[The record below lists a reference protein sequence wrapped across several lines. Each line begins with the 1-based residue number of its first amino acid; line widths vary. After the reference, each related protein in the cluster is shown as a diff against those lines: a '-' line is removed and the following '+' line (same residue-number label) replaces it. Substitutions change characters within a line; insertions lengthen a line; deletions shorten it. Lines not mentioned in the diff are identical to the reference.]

1 MIAQN
6 KRLLENQFL
15 VAEAHSL
22 YKAKFITEVQF
33 SEIQKAIPTP
43 KKSKNILLRIGFAF
57 LGMLLYASICG
68 FISLLGLRII
78 DNSFTFFIFVYAA
91 IGFIGAE
98 FFVRQNHSEQGLDDS
113 FLIIGQLL
121 LGAGI
126 GTITDGY
133 ELPVAFVATIVSL
146 LTYLRYINR
155 ASILIFCI
163 ASTATI
169 AFGMFEL
176 GALGKATLPFILM
189 LYGLAIYFICRKLTK
204 NFQFPFYHQGIL
216 LVKYFGLILFY
227 FAGNYLVVRELSV
240 VLLGNEIA
248 PNSDIPFAW
257 FFYIFTFIVPVAYT
271 FYGIKLFER
280 AILWIGFL
288 TLGFSF
294 YTIDYYFLEVP
305 IEIYLTSGGLLLFAI
320 AYFSIRKLKDKTKGI
335 TFQSD
340 RFINSS
346 DFLHT
351 EALILTSQFGLKP
364 EATIDSPMEFGG
376 GGFSGGGSSGEF

>member
-1 MIAQN
+1 MIAQD
-6 KRLLENQFL
+6 KTKLENQFL
-15 VAEAHSL
+15 VDEAHSL
-22 YKAKFITEVQF
+22 YKAKFITEEQF
-33 SEIQKAIPTP
+33 SEIQKAIPTS
-43 KKSKNILLRIGFAF
+43 KKSKNILLRIGFAL
-57 LGMLLYASICG
+57 LGMLLYGSISG
-68 FISLLGLRII
+68 FISLLGLSII
-78 DNSFTFFIFVYAA
+78 DNSFTFFIFLYAA

-121 LGAGI
+121 LAAGI

-133 ELPVAFVATIVSL
+133 ELPVALVATIVSL
-146 LTYLRYINR
+146 LTYLRYLNR

-176 GALGKATLPFILM
+176 GSLGKAILPFVLM
-189 LYGLAIYFICRKLTK
+189 VYGLSIYFICKKITE
-204 NFQFPFYHQGIL
+204 NFQFPFYHKGIL

-227 FAGNYLVVRELSV
+227 VAGNYLVVRELSV

-257 FFYIFTFIVPVAYT
+257 FFYVFTFIVPILYIY
-271 FYGIKLFER
+271 FGIKLLDR
-280 AILWIGFL
+280 AMLWIGFL

-305 IEIYLTSGGLLLFAI
+305 IEVYLTLGGLLLFAI
-320 AYFSIRKLKDKTKGI
+320 AYFSIKALKDKTQGM
-335 TFQSD
+335 TFQPD
-340 RFINSS
+340 RFINSN

-364 EATIDSPMEFGG
+364 EVAVDSPMEFGG
-376 GGFSGGGSSGEF
+376 GGFSGGGSTGDF

>member
-121 LGAGI
+121 LAAGI

-155 ASILIFCI
+155 ASTLIFCI

-176 GALGKATLPFILM
+176 GTLGKAILPFILM

-376 GGFSGGGSSGEF
+376 GSFSGGGSSGEL

>member
-257 FFYIFTFIVPVAYT
+257 FFYIFTFIVPVAHT

>member
-121 LGAGI
+121 LAAGI

-364 EATIDSPMEFGG
+364 EATIDSPMECGG

>member
-1 MIAQN
+1 MIAQD

-176 GALGKATLPFILM
+176 GTLGKAILPFILM
-189 LYGLAIYFICRKLTK
+189 LDGLAVYFIGRKLTK
-204 NFQFPFYHQGIL
+204 NSQFPFYQKGIL
-216 LVKYFGLILFY
+216 LVKHFGLILFY
-227 FAGNYLVVRELSV
+227 FAGNYLVVRELSIK
-240 VLLGNEIA
+240 LLGQEIA

-257 FFYIFTFIVPVAYT
+257 FFYIFTFIVPIIYL
-271 FYGIKLFER
+271 FYGIKRLDR
-280 AILWIGFL
+280 AVLWIGFV
-288 TLGFSF
+288 TLGLSF
-294 YTIDYYFLEVP
+294 YTIDFYFLEVP
-305 IEIYLTSGGLLLFAI
+305 IEVYLTLGGLLLFAI
-320 AYFSIRKLKDKTKGI
+320 AYFSIKRLKDKKEGI
-335 TFQSD
+335 TFQPN

-346 DFLHT
+346 DFMHT
-351 EALILTSQFGLKP
+351 EALILTSQLGLKP
-364 EATIDSPMEFGG
+364 ETSIDSPMEFGG

>member
-121 LGAGI
+121 LAAGI

-364 EATIDSPMEFGG
+364 EATIDSPMEYGG
-376 GGFSGGGSSGEF
+376 GSFSGGGSSGEF

>member
-1 MIAQN
+1 MIAQD
-6 KRLLENQFL
+6 KSKLENQFL
-15 VAEAHSL
+15 VAEANSL

-33 SEIQKAIPTP
+33 IEIQKAIPTP

-68 FISLLGLRII
+68 FISLLGLGII
-78 DNSFTFFIFVYAA
+78 DNSFTFFIFVYAV

-146 LTYLRYINR
+146 LTYTRYLNR

-169 AFGMFEL
+169 AYIMFEL
-176 GALGKATLPFILM
+176 GALGKAILPFVLM
-189 LYGLAIYFICRKLTK
+189 VYGLVLYFTCKKITK
-204 NFQFPFYHQGIL
+204 NFQYPFYHKGIL
-216 LVKYFGLILFY
+216 LIKYFGLILFY

-257 FFYIFTFIVPVAYT
+257 FFYIFTFIVPIAYI
-271 FYGIKLFER
+271 FYGLKLLNR
-280 AILWIGFL
+280 AMLWIGFL
-288 TLGFSF
+288 TIGFSF

-320 AYFSIRKLKDKTKGI
+320 AYFSIRKLKDKKEGI
-335 TFQSD
+335 TFQPD
-340 RFINSS
+340 HFINSS
-346 DFLHT
+346 DFINT
-351 EALILTSQFGLKP
+351 EALILTSQFGLQP
-364 EATIDSPMEFGG
+364 EIAVESPMEFGG

>member
-1 MIAQN
+1 MIAQD
-6 KRLLENQFL
+6 KTKLENQFL
-15 VAEAHSL
+15 VDEAHSL
-22 YKAKFITEVQF
+22 YKAKFITEEQF
-33 SEIQKAIPTP
+33 SEIQKAIPTS
-43 KKSKNILLRIGFAF
+43 KKSKNILLRIGFAL
-57 LGMLLYASICG
+57 LGLLLYGSISG
-68 FISLLGLRII
+68 FISLLGLSII

-121 LGAGI
+121 LAAGI

-133 ELPVAFVATIVSL
+133 ELPVALVATIVSL

-155 ASILIFCI
+155 VSVLIFCI
-163 ASTATI
+163 ASTATV
-169 AFGMFEL
+169 AYTMFEL
-176 GALGKATLPFILM
+176 GAVGKAILPFVLM
-189 LYGLAIYFICRKLTK
+189 VYGLSIYFICKKITE
-204 NFQFPFYHQGIL
+204 NFQFPFYHKGIL

-257 FFYIFTFIVPVAYT
+257 FFYIFTFIVPILYIY
-271 FYGIKLFER
+271 FGIKLLDR
-280 AILWIGFL
+280 AMLWIGFL

-294 YTIDYYFLEVP
+294 YTIDYYFLELP
-305 IEIYLTSGGLLLFAI
+305 IEVYLTLGGLLLFAI
-320 AYFSIRKLKDKTKGI
+320 AYFSIKALKDKTQGM
-335 TFQSD
+335 TFQPD
-340 RFINSS
+340 RFINSN

-364 EATIDSPMEFGG
+364 EVAVDSPMEFGG
-376 GGFSGGGSSGEF
+376 GGFSGGGSTGDF

>member
-1 MIAQN
+1 MIAQD

-163 ASTATI
+163 VSTATI